1 MRINKL
7 YYIKVI
13 NRIISLF
20 LWDTIEKEEIYEILD
35 HNKYHTWHMTNE
47 TLSYELDDDNMIII
61 IRREIII
68 IFKQLLFR

>member
-1 MRINKL
+1 MRIDKL
-7 YYIKVI
+7 YYTKVI

-35 HNKYHTWHMTNE
+35 HNKYHIWHMTNE